1 MQENTNQTELN
12 EVLWKTQLG
21 FFMCRTAGIIFTIL
35 FSNGYVEKP
44 FLTKLS
50 LNLAGAALVN

>member
-1 MQENTNQTELN
+1 MKCYGKLN
-12 EVLWKTQLG
+12 YDFLHAILLVLFL
-21 FFMCRTAGIIFTIL
+21 L
-35 FSNGYVEKP
+35 FLMDNVEKP